1 MSIRSFRSSRQHAR
15 GFTLIEVMITVLIM
29 GLGLL
34 GFAMLQTMSVRY
46 TKSALDRTKASNLA
60 YELVDMMRS
69 QRAQA
74 SYYNTVTYNSFT
86 SLGAATG
93 DCTYPTGS
101 TAATPTANIT
111 RWRCELRNAFPDGD
125 AQVAIAE
132 AGEVTVTVRWTD
144 AYWESDSTKQKTS
157 FTIRSSL

>member
-1 MSIRSFRSSRQHAR
+1 
-15 GFTLIEVMITVLIM
+15 MITVLIM

-69 QRAQA
+69 QRSQA
-74 SYYNTVTYNSFT
+74 SYYNTVTYSSFT
-86 SLGAATG
+86 SLPTSTG
-93 DCTYPTGS
+93 DCVYPTGT
-101 TAATPTANIT
+101 TASTPTANIT

-125 AQVAIAE
+125 AQVELGA
-132 AGEVTVTVRWTD
+132 AGAVTVTVRWTD
-144 AYWESDSTKQKTS
+144 AYWDSNSSAQKTS
-157 FTIRSSL
+157 FSIQSSL